1 MSTLSSASSSGWR
14 NLRRKV
20 PEQPFSAACEALGLG
35 AGWLAGRRTDSDFS
49 CALLTSGDFTL
60 AKRADL
66 SAFKD
71 KMCPAIW
78 R

>member
-35 AGWLAGRRTDSDFS
+35 AGWLAGWQEDRF
-49 CALLTSGDFTL
+49 
-60 AKRADL
+60 
-66 SAFKD
+66 
-71 KMCPAIW
+71 
-78 R
+78 